1 MPGIGSKWGRR
12 SVFVVCLLG
21 VGFLL
26 SRAQDAAPGAERR
39 LVVAPA
45 ADPDCPFFGQE
56 RERFLSAAKIAR
68 RQGDLTASVV
78 ARLSPGDVL
87 GNMPSPPGGSRT
99 ATLAQ
104 SSDNTIDKFIFP
116 ALSQAGVSPAP
127 PTTDYEFIRR
137 AYLDLTGH
145 IPAPPAVQ
153 AFVQDT
159 TPDKRAKLVD
169 SLIGSPEWIDKWT
182 IWFGDFFQ
190 NNSRN
195 TQVQRLIQGVMAFNS
210 YVRTAITNNK
220 PYDQVARDIISATG
234 ADSFS
239 QGELNYMVGG
249 VVGGGPVQ
257 DIFDQQIA
265 NAATTFLGL
274 SNLNCLL
281 CHDGRGHL
289 DSLNLW
295 GYNTSRKQAWGMSSF
310 MSHTS
315 TTRPGGGANPYSV
328 QNTLVRDYALNTQTG
343 NRPPRGATN
352 STATVSPLFVLTGE
366 KPRSGEDYRVALG
379 RMVTSDFQFAR
390 ATVNYV
396 WEYFFNLGL
405 VTPSNQ
411 FDPMRQDPSNPPS
424 NCPST
429 APCTLQA
436 SNPDLLNTLAQDFI
450 NSGYDLRALQREI
463 VNSQAYQLSSRYN
476 GTWDPSTANLFG
488 RHLVRRLWSEELHDA
503 IVMSSGVIPT
513 YNNATWGPQSYAMK
527 FPEPL
532 ATPDGA
538 NGAVAQFLDAFLRGN
553 RDDQPRRP
561 DGSIPQAL
569 GLMNDNFVM
578 SRVQPNNGLLKLVL
592 TLPDDQLVNGL
603 FLTVLSRPPTP
614 TEMSTALQNL
624 KTNRSQEAQNLLWS
638 LYNKVDFTFNY

>member
-1 MPGIGSKWGRR
+1 
-12 SVFVVCLLG
+12 LG
-21 VGFLL
+21 VGFFF
-26 SRAQDAAPGAERR
+26 SRAQETAPGAARR
-39 LVVAPA
+39 ITAAPP
-45 ADPDCPFFGQE
+45 ADPDCPFFGPE
-56 RERFLSAAKIAR
+56 RERFTSAGKIAR
-68 RQGDLTASVV
+68 RRADLTASVS
-78 ARLSPGDVL
+78 AKLAPADAL

-99 ATLAQ
+99 ATLADP
-104 SSDNTIDKFIFP
+104 SDNTIDKFVFP
-116 ALSQAGVSPAP
+116 ALTVAGVAPAP
-127 PTTDYEFIRR
+127 PTTDYEFVRR
-137 AYLDLTGH
+137 VYLDLTGH
-145 IPAPPAVQ
+145 IPSPAAAQ
-153 AFVQDT
+153 SFVQDAA
-159 TPDKRAKLVD
+159 PDKRSKLIE

-182 IWFGDFFQ
+182 IWLGDFFQ
-190 NNSRN
+190 NNSQN
-195 TQVQRLIQGVMAFNS
+195 TQVQRLIQGVMGFNT
-210 YVRTAITNNK
+210 YIRTSLSNNK
-220 PYDQVARDIISATG
+220 PYDQMAREIISDTG

-249 VVGGGPVQ
+249 VVGGGPIQ

-265 NAATTFLGL
+265 NTATTFLGL

-295 GYNTSRKQAWGMSSF
+295 GYYTTRKQAWGMSSF
-310 MSHTS
+310 MSHTQ
-315 TTRPGGGANPYSV
+315 TNRVGGNGNPYQV
-328 QNTLVRDYALNTQTG
+328 QNTIPRDYQLNTQTG

-352 STATVSPLFVLTGE
+352 STTTASPVFILTGE
-366 KPRSGEDYRVALG
+366 KPHSGEDYRTALA
-379 RMVTSDFQFAR
+379 RMITSDFQFAR

-436 SNPDLLNTLAQDFI
+436 SNPDLLNALAQDFI

-463 VNSQAYQLSSRYN
+463 VKSQTYQLSSRYD

-513 YNNATWGPQSYAMK
+513 YNNATWGPQNYAMK
-527 FPEPL
+527 LPEPR

-538 NGAVAQFLDAFLRGN
+538 NGAVTQFLDAFLRGN

-561 DGSIPQAL
+561 DGSIPQTL

-578 SRVQPNNGLLKLVL
+578 SRVQPNVGLLKIVL

-603 FLTVLSRPPTP
+603 FLTVLSRPPTSS
-614 TEMSTALQNL
+614 EMSTALQNL
-624 KTNRSQEAQNLLWS
+624 KTNRTQEAQNLLWS
-638 LYNKVDFTFNY
+638 LYNKVDFIFNY